1 VIAELVAIASSGVFA
16 GAAIYISAVQQPAV
30 LDLGA
35 ETAVQYFRPMYTRAA
50 PMQAS
55 LAIVGSLAAFW
66 ACWSG
71 GGIHWLVGGAL
82 LAFVIPFTLLAILPT
97 NDRLKDP
104 TLDPRSTEARELLA
118 HWANL
123 HAVRTIA
130 STAAFLVFLVA
141 VLSP

>member
-1 VIAELVAIASSGVFA
+1 MIAELIAITSSGVFA

-30 LDLGA
+30 LALGP

-55 LAIVGSLAAFW
+55 LAVVGSLAAFLAW
-66 ACWSG
+66 WTAAG
-71 GGIHWLVGGAL
+71 LHWLIGGAL
-82 LAFVIPFTLLAILPT
+82 LAFVIPFTLFAILPT

-104 TLDPRSTEARELLA
+104 TLDPRSIEARELLA

-141 VLSP
+141 VLTP